1 MRRVAGRDISYKNK
15 LIKITKTLGKMLLN
29 YFKLLLIPFVFGLM
43 LIALI
48 VKGIKILIEKAT
60 A

>member
-1 MRRVAGRDISYKNK
+1 VRRVAGRDISYKNK

>member
-29 YFKLLLIPFVFGLM
+29 YFKLLLIPFVFGLI